1 MAMRFQ
7 RKAAGR
13 CKGVRELQE
22 RGVPFFVKMRKILE
36 RGGCFLLWRDSQLQE
51 RGGGAFQSGL
61 GDICKRK
68 VLFRGE
74 RESFCLGFF

>member
-22 RGVPFFVKMRKILE
+22 RGVPFFSVGR
-36 RGGCFLLWRDSQLQE
+36 
-51 RGGGAFQSGL
+51 GAFLAAGWWCFSG
-61 GDICKRK
+61 GH
-68 VLFRGE
+68 
-74 RESFCLGFF
+74 FF